1 MNPTEIMQLRDAK
14 RLEMRGILDTA
25 KARKDSPGM
34 TEEERS
40 KFNSLD
46 AEIRKLQDTLDAEV
60 AMAEQT
66 KRAASV
72 VVARPEEGA
81 KPSGRRFIEDLREK
95 RAITI
100 GANGPY
106 SKFNTLFQEAAI
118 LGPLLGKASV
128 QRGLGT
134 ERTMME
140 LFNPSVGI
148 TRVDENE
155 DSFSV
160 DTAAYAPVQLKLY
173 PYVADIPVSTSFLDF
188 EPDPEGVLKNLYEKT
203 LIGKLGTEIVSG
215 AVNTQGASGGCYGVV
230 TDTGITQHLDGTEG
244 GLYTLADM
252 HGLIGMALEYKLPS
266 QLTLVLNA
274 AALGA
279 IRALD
284 TYGQYLTQVGDK
296 LFFDG
301 VEVVISSGV
310 TATAAANAT
319 GTIMAVLGDFSG
331 YGIGM
336 AKEMK
341 VSLLPEVAGCL
352 TQHIRIVSYINGLA
366 VAKSNF
372 WKLIA
377 LHAA

>member
-1 MNPTEIMQLRDAK
+1 MNPSEIMQLRDAK
-14 RLEMRGILDTA
+14 KLEMRNLIDTA
-25 KARKDSPGM
+25 KARKDAPGM
-34 TEEERS
+34 TTEERA
-40 KFNSLD
+40 KFSAIE
-46 AEIRKLQDTLDAEV
+46 AEVLALQGTLDAEV
-60 AMAEQT
+60 KASELT

-72 VVARPEEGA
+72 VVEQADA
-81 KPSGRRFIEDLREK
+81 KPVDEGRAFIGALREN
-95 RAITI
+95 RALTI

-106 SKFNTLFQEAAI
+106 SKFNTLFEEGSI
-118 LGPLLGKASV
+118 LGPLLGKATV

-140 LFNPSVGI
+140 LFNPGVGI

-160 DTAAYAPVQLKLY
+160 DTAAYAPVQVKLY

-188 EPDPEGVLKNLYEKT
+188 EPDPVGVLSKLYQKT
-203 LIGKLGTEIVSG
+203 LVGKLGTEIVSG

-252 HGLIGMALEYKLPS
+252 HGLVGMALEYKLPS

-274 AALGA
+274 ASLGA

-284 TYGQYLTQVGDK
+284 TYGQYLVNQGDK
-296 LFFDG
+296 IFFDG
-301 VEVVISSGV
+301 VEVVISSGIV
-310 TATAAANAT
+310 ATAAANAT
-319 GTIMAVLGDFSG
+319 GVIMAVLGDFSG
-331 YGIGM
+331 YGIGI

-352 TQHIRIVSYINGLA
+352 TQHVRIVSYINGLA
-366 VAKSNF
+366 VAKTNF
-372 WKLIA
+372 WKLIS